1 MCIELNYKLL
11 ERGKVLIG
19 HADLILTLC
28 YLKQDYKKIM
38 TGSSFHSVS
47 VHVVYSS
54 FLVCFVFLLI
64 ATFDTMHFK
73 FTGKSFKIS
82 ELCSSS
88 LNSFHTITW
97 SSFLIWS
104 CAFYD
109 CYGTYETMHK
119 VVSYFH
125 FVWWLV
131 MTNYCYRLAINLDL
145 LSNTVSEV
153 YHQKIGGV
161 IILECMSVL
170 LSSFPIFR

>member
-64 ATFDTMHFK
+64 TTFDTMHFK

-82 ELCSSS
+82 ELCRVYVSSTQLFS
-88 LNSFHTITW
+88 
-97 SSFLIWS
+97 
-104 CAFYD
+104 
-109 CYGTYETMHK
+109 
-119 VVSYFH
+119 H
-125 FVWWLV
+125 F
-131 MTNYCYRLAINLDL
+131 
-145 LSNTVSEV
+145 
-153 YHQKIGGV
+153 
-161 IILECMSVL
+161 
-170 LSSFPIFR
+170 